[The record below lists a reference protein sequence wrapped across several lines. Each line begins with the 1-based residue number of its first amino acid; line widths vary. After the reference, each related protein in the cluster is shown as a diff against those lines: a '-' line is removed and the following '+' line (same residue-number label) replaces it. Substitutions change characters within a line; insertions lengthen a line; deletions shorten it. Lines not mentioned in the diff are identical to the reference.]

1 MSPAN
6 PLPEGKRR
14 RAALSP
20 LARGYWRHFHRIRKA
35 IPWKSRAS
43 PGSWRQN
50 APPSSSRCAIRCR
63 SRSLMSRCA
72 YARMASQ
79 SLRKSL
85 RPAKPASKWRP
96 WSPSPWLRSL
106 CTTCLRLLTRA
117 SKFARS
123 FWSARAGARA
133 ENTGDTIVAPN
144 KFMADNVKL
153 LLVDDN
159 PMVLGMLQQ
168 ALSPLAHVTT
178 ATDAADALLKAVD
191 DAPDLLLCDYRM
203 PGMDGRQLV
212 EKLKSRPATANFST
226 LLMASKADIAER
238 LSPQDAADDY
248 LEKPFYLK
256 DAIRRV
262 KRMIDRI
269 ALEKMAKT
277 APSDGVVRGSLS
289 QMNVIDLM
297 QSLEMGRK
305 SCRLSLS
312 NEGDKCEVFFVE
324 GQVKHATYGSLVGDE
339 AVFKVLR
346 WTGGSFQLDFE
357 GKTDKET
364 TQLNTQGL
372 LMEGLRLLD
381 ESSRDGG
388 AESEPAAAPAQTMQD
403 PFASAPPA
411 SASSAQTP
419 SAPAVSSPPSAPAHK
434 HRREEEEDVLL
445 DG

>member
-1 MSPAN
+1 
-6 PLPEGKRR
+6 
-14 RAALSP
+14 
-20 LARGYWRHFHRIRKA
+20 
-35 IPWKSRAS
+35 
-43 PGSWRQN
+43 
-50 APPSSSRCAIRCR
+50 
-63 SRSLMSRCA
+63 
-72 YARMASQ
+72 
-79 SLRKSL
+79 
-85 RPAKPASKWRP
+85 
-96 WSPSPWLRSL
+96 
-106 CTTCLRLLTRA
+106 
-117 SKFARS
+117 
-123 FWSARAGARA
+123 
-133 ENTGDTIVAPN
+133 
-144 KFMADNVKL
+144 MADNVKL

-159 PMVLGMLQQ
+159 PMVLAMLQQ
-168 ALSPLAHVTT
+168 ALTPLATVTT
-178 ATDAADALLKAVD
+178 AADAADALLKAVD
-191 DAPDLLLCDYRM
+191 EPCDLLVCDYRM

-226 LLMASKADIAER
+226 VLMASKVDIAER

-256 DAIRRV
+256 DATRRV

-277 APSDGVVRGSLS
+277 APSDGVVRGNLS

-305 SCRLSLS
+305 SCRISLS

-346 WTGGSFQLDFE
+346 WTGGNFELDFE

-381 ESSRDGG
+381 ESARDGG
-388 AESEPAAAPAQTMQD
+388 GEADPAPAEAAPAAA
-403 PFASAPPA
+403 ASAP
-411 SASSAQTP
+411 
-419 SAPAVSSPPSAPAHK
+419 SAPP
-434 HRREEEEDVLL
+434 RRAKDEEEDVLL